1 MKLFK
6 YILCLFCAIS
16 LTACHQDEKQDF
28 WEATIDA
35 VQSKSKDN
43 AYLKNNWNIGIS
55 SDEGKK
61 HQNMAA
67 RYIVENDNETTT
79 TIFALQNQNDK
90 EYISY
95 TYTTDV
101 IEDTKEYQKTITIN
115 STNKKYTKYDI
126 QYNYYEFENGNYTY
140 GEDATGS
147 ISINKD
153 GITYDNVP
161 LLNEAIQSCC
171 TIIDDFQE
179 EFDIDYEE
187 YDFDPLPYQM
197 KDLNIPSI
205 DEIQEETATSTDY
218 YGEQRINAK
227 GYTLVDCLS
236 IDKDTNEATYST
248 FNYERQSDEESI
260 PCTLSLQGN
269 NIYLLTPDMD
279 IDLTI
284 SFDTDR
290 ENEVKEI
297 TGRDDLMYLSFS
309 HHGALPGPAT
319 IKTYVG
325 NKYKDG
331 DIVYLYYFNEEQN
344 RVESVG
350 GVNKGLVV
358 KDGYVEYTITHCSLY
373 FLSQDT
379 AEVIKAVDPDTAD
392 NNGQVADVA
401 DTAKD
406 SAATGDT
413 TRVFLYVLETLMAAV
428 LVAGLVVADVKKN
441 RINR

>member
-205 DEIQEETATSTDY
+205 D
-218 YGEQRINAK
+218 
-227 GYTLVDCLS
+227 
-236 IDKDTNEATYST
+236 
-248 FNYERQSDEESI
+248 
-260 PCTLSLQGN
+260 
-269 NIYLLTPDMD
+269 
-279 IDLTI
+279 
-284 SFDTDR
+284 
-290 ENEVKEI
+290 
-297 TGRDDLMYLSFS
+297 
-309 HHGALPGPAT
+309 
-319 IKTYVG
+319 
-325 NKYKDG
+325 
-331 DIVYLYYFNEEQN
+331 
-344 RVESVG
+344 
-350 GVNKGLVV
+350 
-358 KDGYVEYTITHCSLY
+358 
-373 FLSQDT
+373 
-379 AEVIKAVDPDTAD
+379 
-392 NNGQVADVA
+392 
-401 DTAKD
+401 
-406 SAATGDT
+406 
-413 TRVFLYVLETLMAAV
+413 
-428 LVAGLVVADVKKN
+428 
-441 RINR
+441 

>member
-1 MKLFK
+1 
-6 YILCLFCAIS
+6 
-16 LTACHQDEKQDF
+16 
-28 WEATIDA
+28 
-35 VQSKSKDN
+35 
-43 AYLKNNWNIGIS
+43 
-55 SDEGKK
+55 
-61 HQNMAA
+61 MAA

-205 DEIQEETATSTDY
+205 DEIQEGTATSTDY

-279 IDLTI
+279 IDFTYYI
-284 SFDTDR
+284 YKTDDTVYMYSIDYSS
-290 ENEVKEI
+290 NEIIEDI
-297 TGRDDLMYLSFS
+297 T
-309 HHGALPGPAT
+309 
-319 IKTYVG
+319 
-325 NKYKDG
+325 
-331 DIVYLYYFNEEQN
+331 
-344 RVESVG
+344 
-350 GVNKGLVV
+350 
-358 KDGYVEYTITHCSLY
+358 
-373 FLSQDT
+373 
-379 AEVIKAVDPDTAD
+379 
-392 NNGQVADVA
+392 NNGGNMAEQVLK
-401 DTAKD
+401 TTND
-406 SAATGDT
+406 SL
-413 TRVFLYVLETLMAAV
+413 R
-428 LVAGLVVADVKKN
+428 KK
-441 RINR
+441 IAEQ

>member
-140 GEDATGS
+140 GEDASGS
-147 ISINKD
+147 IS
-153 GITYDNVP
+153 
-161 LLNEAIQSCC
+161 C
-171 TIIDDFQE
+171 
-179 EFDIDYEE
+179 
-187 YDFDPLPYQM
+187 
-197 KDLNIPSI
+197 NI
-205 DEIQEETATSTDY
+205 
-218 YGEQRINAK
+218 
-227 GYTLVDCLS
+227 
-236 IDKDTNEATYST
+236 
-248 FNYERQSDEESI
+248 
-260 PCTLSLQGN
+260 
-269 NIYLLTPDMD
+269 
-279 IDLTI
+279 
-284 SFDTDR
+284 
-290 ENEVKEI
+290 
-297 TGRDDLMYLSFS
+297 
-309 HHGALPGPAT
+309 
-319 IKTYVG
+319 
-325 NKYKDG
+325 
-331 DIVYLYYFNEEQN
+331 
-344 RVESVG
+344 
-350 GVNKGLVV
+350 
-358 KDGYVEYTITHCSLY
+358 
-373 FLSQDT
+373 
-379 AEVIKAVDPDTAD
+379 
-392 NNGQVADVA
+392 
-401 DTAKD
+401 
-406 SAATGDT
+406 
-413 TRVFLYVLETLMAAV
+413 
-428 LVAGLVVADVKKN
+428 
-441 RINR
+441 